1 MTKHLPHLLSALLA
15 GLSYVECQYFSM
27 GICPAK
33 LWVTENVTHCFSCS
47 GSLDLSTTDILLD
60 NPLLE
65 RPRQQN
71 QHVPLDLDLLF
82 TNCHSCFLKTHS
94 LLDFLPHNQLR
105 LNCLR
110 LNTYLA
116 HICGSLPSSPGGY
129 IRTVQPV
136 ESFKAQM
143 LTKIKNSEP

>member
-71 QHVPLDLDLLF
+71 QHVPYWILIYCLLIA
-82 TNCHSCFLKTHS
+82 TVASLK
-94 LLDFLPHNQLR
+94 
-105 LNCLR
+105 
-110 LNTYLA
+110 
-116 HICGSLPSSPGGY
+116 HILFW
-129 IRTVQPV
+129 T
-136 ESFKAQM
+136 SFH
-143 LTKIKNSEP
+143 IINSD